1 MYDFSLQLL
10 LAVFAVFILACVGY
24 GLLRLRALRADARE
38 EYADRA
44 ATKPATVRG
53 VSEAEFVR
61 LYVRS
66 FAPRWA
72 FYLALGCAIA
82 VGLSPVALLVIP
94 AVYDQI
100 WLASGAADWA
110 GRGGY
115 VFMFTVFFGV
125 VAFAALPAFVLARL
139 HHTRAPEPFTHAL
152 AHARGEPIPEET
164 GWRRRPKWARR
175 VRPDVDA
182 DSDGGSSDTARKDP
196 APDSPDASAGGDG
209 GSGD

>member
-10 LAVFAVFILACVGY
+10 LAVFAVFILACLGY
-24 GLLRLRALRADARE
+24 GIVRLRALRADARE

-44 ATKPATVRG
+44 STKPASVRD
-53 VSEAEFVR
+53 VSEDEFVR
-61 LYVRS
+61 LYVKS

-72 FYLALGCAIA
+72 FYLAAGCAIA
-82 VGLSPVALLVIP
+82 IGLSPVALVLIP
-94 AVYDQI
+94 AGYEQI
-100 WLASGAADWA
+100 WRATGAADWA

-125 VAFAALPAFVLARL
+125 IAFGALPAFLLARL

-152 AHARGEPIPEET
+152 ARARGEPIPEET

-175 VRPDVDA
+175 ARPDVDVE
-182 DSDGGSSDTARKDP
+182 GGDTGRKDP
-196 APDSPDASAGGDG
+196 APDSDGSADGVGGG
-209 GSGD
+209 GSD

>member
-24 GLLRLRALRADARE
+24 GILRLRALRADAAE
-38 EYADRA
+38 EYVDRA

-53 VSEAEFVR
+53 VNEAEFVR
-61 LYVRS
+61 LYVKS

-72 FYLALGCAIA
+72 FYLAAGCAIA
-82 VGLSPVALLVIP
+82 IGLSPVALVLIP
-94 AVYDQI
+94 VGYEQI

-125 VAFAALPAFVLARL
+125 VAFGAFPAFILARL

-152 AHARGEPIPEET
+152 ARARGEPIPEET

-175 VRPDVDA
+175 ARPDVDA
-182 DSDGGSSDTARKDP
+182 EGGTSDAGRDKP
-196 APDSPDASAGGDG
+196 APETGDSSPDGGDG
-209 GSGD
+209 GAGD

>member
-10 LAVFAVFILACVGY
+10 LAVFAVFILACLGY
-24 GLLRLRALRADARE
+24 GLLRLRALNADARE
-38 EYADRA
+38 EYADRVS
-44 ATKPATVRG
+44 TKRATVRG
-53 VSEAEFVR
+53 VSEDEFVR
-61 LYVRS
+61 LYVKS

-72 FYLALGCAIA
+72 FYLAAGCAIA
-82 VGLSPVALLVIP
+82 IALSPVALVLIP
-94 AVYDQI
+94 AGYEQI

-125 VAFAALPAFVLARL
+125 VAFGALPAFLLARL

-152 AHARGEPIPEET
+152 ARARGEPIPDDT

-175 VRPDVDA
+175 ARPDA
-182 DSDGGSSDTARKDP
+182 DVEGGDTGRDKP
-196 APDSPDASAGGDG
+196 APETGDSSPDGGDG
-209 GSGD
+209 GD

>member
-10 LAVFAVFILACVGY
+10 LAVFAVFILACLGY
-24 GLLRLRALRADARE
+24 GLLRLRALRADAAE

-53 VSEAEFVR
+53 VSEAEFIR
-61 LYVRS
+61 LYVNS

-72 FYLALGCAIA
+72 FYLAAGCVIAI
-82 VGLSPVALLVIP
+82 GLSPVALVLIP
-94 AVYDQI
+94 AAYDQI
-100 WLASGAADWA
+100 WLATGAHDWA

-125 VAFAALPAFVLARL
+125 VAFGALPAFVLARL

-152 AHARGEPIPEET
+152 ARARGEPIPEET

-175 VRPDVDA
+175 VRPDTDVDA
-182 DSDGGSSDTARKDP
+182 DGSSDTGRKDT
-196 APDSPDASAGGDG
+196 APDTADGSAAGGDG
-209 GSGD
+209 GGSD

>member
-10 LAVFAVFILACVGY
+10 LAVFAVFILACLGY
-24 GLLRLRALRADARE
+24 GLLRLRALRADAAE
-38 EYADRA
+38 EYADRT

-53 VSEAEFVR
+53 VSEADFIR

-72 FYLALGCAIA
+72 FYLAAGCVIAIA
-82 VGLSPVALLVIP
+82 LSPVALILIP
-94 AVYDQI
+94 AAYDQL
-100 WLASGAADWA
+100 WLASGAQDWA

-125 VAFAALPAFVLARL
+125 VAFGALPAFVLARL

-152 AHARGEPIPEET
+152 ARARGEPIPEDT

-175 VRPDVDA
+175 VRPDADVDA
-182 DSDGGSSDTARKDP
+182 DSS
-196 APDSPDASAGGDG
+196 ASAGDG
-209 GSGD
+209 ASSD